1 MNIKN
6 RIFRA
11 SIINALVVS
20 LVFEIFITSH
30 AQERNFNYLITDEIE
45 LETDTLLYNTLPTAG
60 VASAI
65 YNINSSIDD
74 EDYV

>member
-20 LVFEIFITSH
+20 LVFEIFITSN
-30 AQERNFNYLITDEIE
+30 AQERKFNYLITDEIE

-65 YNINSSIDD
+65 YNINSSNKN
-74 EDYV
+74 